1 MPQTGIIA
9 VHPLWYV
16 CCNCPFISDVDSGT
30 VCRKVGDDNE
40 WIQARLCCQFDADRL
55 ADSTR
60 LPEPRKEI
68 MKEGEPITAADLDLQ
83 RRVANFLVG
92 RQMPG
97 LRNLKVE
104 AHDGVV
110 TLRGRVYTFY
120 EKQLCNQCCRR
131 VAGVLELINSVD
143 VLPTTPGA
151 AVVA

>member
-1 MPQTGIIA
+1 MNTG
-9 VHPLWYV
+9 
-16 CCNCPFISDVDSGT
+16 
-30 VCRKVGDDNE
+30 
-40 WIQARLCCQFDADRL
+40 
-55 ADSTR
+55 
-60 LPEPRKEI
+60 KEVA
-68 MKEGEPITAADLDLQ
+68 AADVDLQ

-97 LRNLKVE
+97 LRHLEVE

-110 TLRGRVYTFY
+110 TVRGRVYTFY

-131 VAGVLELINSVD
+131 VAGVLELINAVD